1 MYPKVGGFQLSSTVM
16 VENWLH
22 PRKNYILAWLLLF
35 VLLFVAV
42 KVNIYAR
49 SLSVKNPDRHSIL
62 MKK

>member
-1 MYPKVGGFQLSSTVM
+1 MIET
-16 VENWLH
+16 WLH
-22 PRKNYILAWLLLF
+22 SRKNYILAWLLLF
-35 VLLFVAV
+35 ALLVFAV

>member
-1 MYPKVGGFQLSSTVM
+1 MI
-16 VENWLH
+16 ENWLH

-49 SLSVKNPDRHSIL
+49 SLSVKNPDRYSIL